1 MRAYI
6 KFIYGLNTFALTTT
20 LLLYFTI
27 ILGMYAQFLLGIIQL
42 LIGFSLLFRWN
53 EIEIYEK
60 KLIKFYWLIVI
71 SWFVLTFV
79 FAYFNFPIDKRRIL
93 VSIWLFVIPMSIAS
107 YQFFITYRLNKR
119 FKLK

>member
-6 KFIYGLNTFALTTT
+6 KFIYGLNTFALITT
-20 LLLYFTI
+20 LILYLTVY
-27 ILGMYAQFLLGIIQL
+27 LGMYAQFLLGIIQL

-60 KLIKFYWLIVI
+60 KLIKFYWLIVV

-107 YQFFITYRLNKR
+107 YQFFITYRLNKQ
-119 FKLK
+119 LKSK